1 MAYLSPDNMA
11 DAFAAL
17 ERGGV
22 SVIAGG
28 TDWFPQA
35 GEVLPQV
42 SLLDVT
48 GLPGCRGFAGSA
60 GYMADGGW
68 GRRHGG
74 AILSPPICP
83 AVLMG

>member
-1 MAYLSPDNMA
+1 MAYLFPNSMA

-17 ERGGV
+17 ERGDV

-35 GEVLPQV
+35 GEVLPKV

-48 GLPGCRGFAGSA
+48 GMPGFRGISKVPG
-60 GYMADGGW
+60 GGGW
-68 GRRHGG
+68 RWRRGG
-74 AILSPPICP
+74 VIWCGQSCRR
-83 AVLMG
+83 VLMG